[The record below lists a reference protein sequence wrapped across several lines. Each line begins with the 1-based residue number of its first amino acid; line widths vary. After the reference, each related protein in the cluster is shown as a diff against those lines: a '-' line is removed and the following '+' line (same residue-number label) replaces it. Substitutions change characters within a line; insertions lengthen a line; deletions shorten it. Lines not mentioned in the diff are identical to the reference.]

1 MSVTI
6 KCPHCKTEFGSW
18 EPYAHHVLQAHAD
31 DIERC
36 VWANNALAAKDG
48 QPTSNVTRVIPKI
61 IKLPKK
67 TQ

>member
-18 EPYAHHVLQAHAD
+18 EPYAHHVLQDHAD

-48 QPTSNVTRVIPKI
+48 HLSTPKATPTV
-61 IKLPKK
+61 IKLPKR